1 MIRITSKYNG
11 FIRCGVHHPSTTTEY
26 DDDHFTKEEM
36 EILQAEPMLM
46 VRRVEAVDD
55 DYGPEMVNGLA
66 LWSETQFRDLDFDEA
81 REIASVYYG
90 VKGRSWDDLWK
101 DFSTAQGKYFPGSK
115 V

>member
-55 DYGPEMVNGLA
+55 DHVLELVNGTA
-66 LWSETQFRDLDFDEA
+66 PWSEKDFRALNFDEA
-81 REIASVYYG
+81 KEIANAYYG
-90 VKGRSWDDLWK
+90 VTGRSWDGLWK
-101 DFSTAQGKYFPGSK
+101 DFSTAQGKHFAGSK